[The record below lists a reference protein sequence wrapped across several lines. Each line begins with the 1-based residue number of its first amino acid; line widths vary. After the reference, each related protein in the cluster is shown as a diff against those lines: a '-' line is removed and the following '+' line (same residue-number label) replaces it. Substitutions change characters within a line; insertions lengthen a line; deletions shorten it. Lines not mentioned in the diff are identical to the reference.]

1 MNSVVTVVRI
11 YLFAF
16 GVFCV
21 MAGVY
26 YLLQDSTGFDRMMHG
41 KSPKKQEKQRSLEDF
56 IVSMQ
61 RVCPPFSPLLTM
73 IGFHPTRDYGIDGG
87 KNASVENSVVMSG
100 RQTFVL

>member
-1 MNSVVTVVRI
+1 MFS
-11 YLFAF
+11 F

-61 RVCPPFSPLLTM
+61 RVSPTSYAFSDTL
-73 IGFHPTRDYGIDGG
+73 GFYATRDYGIEPG
-87 KNASVENSVVMSG
+87 KKQNVDNFLYRVG
-100 RQTFVL
+100 RQTFVF